1 MRGLEE
7 STWSRDCEQMFRLVL
22 FLKQACFP
30 RDPLGENCTRMG
42 LRALCAIPARALSP
56 PTDLFIESAHEP
68 VPVVKAKRLAEFFC
82 GPPGFN
88 IPVWHLHCQL
98 NSHLSWSR
106 QLVGEIIEQMGAWLG
121 AVVLVLDGVKTSSRQ
136 RRRAASSRENC
147 QKNWGVFG
155 GGV

>member
-68 VPVVKAKRLAEFFC
+68 VP
-82 GPPGFN
+82 G
-88 IPVWHLHCQL
+88 CQSKKTRRIFL
-98 NSHLSWSR
+98 WAAGIQHTGMAFTLSA
-106 QLVGEIIEQMGAWLG
+106 Q
-121 AVVLVLDGVKTSSRQ
+121 
-136 RRRAASSRENC
+136 
-147 QKNWGVFG
+147 
-155 GGV
+155 